1 MRCVGV
7 GLSPTAA
14 WRPVSPERDPLPSS
28 GHWGVGGPR
37 PLAAGSCV
45 GLFLT
50 VPRIAHQ
57 EMRGTTASPHG
68 LPQTP
73 KDMVCVKRTCEALA
87 QHSRASRRRFSQR
100 PHGRARPE
108 VPAAVPASGQCGV
121 SPTRRAPVGT
131 ARGAARG
138 RGSAHTAVRGAEA
151 KACCHCGREGDS
163 LPPPWAP
170 FLIFILIF
178 KFMSRGLRVWCW
190 RCQASSWSLRSCVCT
205 RGSRTHFVI

>member
-1 MRCVGV
+1 M
-7 GLSPTAA
+7 
-14 WRPVSPERDPLPSS
+14 
-28 GHWGVGGPR
+28 
-37 PLAAGSCV
+37 

-73 KDMVCVKRTCEALA
+73 KDVVCVKRTCEALA

-108 VPAAVPASGQCGV
+108 VPAAVPASGQCGA

-138 RGSAHTAVRGAEA
+138 RGSARTAVRGAEA
-151 KACCHCGREGDS
+151 KALLPLRKGGRLLASALGAFFNLYINFQIYVAGFACLVLALSS
-163 LPPPWAP
+163 L
-170 FLIFILIF
+170 FLVA
-178 KFMSRGLRVWCW
+178 SQLRVY
-190 RCQASSWSLRSCVCT
+190 SWLSDSFCDLNLKNDIIHQENSFRFTVLPFPLHMHMVYSLSM
-205 RGSRTHFVI
+205 